1 MKRLHKAIP
10 LLIWAL
16 VLLPFFLGAPAAH
29 PVKDDFTFSLYT
41 HPTWEATGSLLHV
54 IKDAVSYALR
64 TWRDWQGTFTGVVI
78 MALNPAVFS
87 IEHYGWHAVILLLGH
102 LAAWF
107 VFMRHMLCR
116 RMGLDKGFASAAYL
130 ALSACMLV
138 YLPDFLEGVYWFNG
152 AWFYTG
158 AQAVS
163 LVTLVLCDRM
173 SVSGAGRGR
182 LCLHAL
188 ACCGLLFALGM
199 DNYITAMM
207 TAAALLMMALQRGYA
222 AYAAGDAQGA
232 AAQRRAAVR
241 TALMLIP
248 IGAGLLLSVLAPGNR
263 VRMAVDGAHSGGIG
277 WLMTAVGLTL
287 RDAGYYLLRFLLR
300 TPLLSLCLLMT
311 PALCRRL
318 GGVRR
323 GLPPVWATA
332 LGGYL
337 ILCAMI
343 IPHMY
348 SAGNAGSGRVINM
361 YHCYVFFAVPFALA
375 MILARLGGGVCRRLE
390 GKAPLFAALA
400 ACALAVCL
408 LGGQHGNYAELVG
421 DQLDGSQQA
430 YIAQIRNEFAMLE
443 AAGEGDDVVVPPWSV
458 YTVTGRP
465 TIHDDPAAWSNEAI
479 AQYFGVGSVRT
490 GAPE

>member
-29 PVKDDFTFSLYT
+29 PVKDDFTFALYT
-41 HPTWEATGSLLHV
+41 HPTWLATGSLLHV

-188 ACCGLLFALGM
+188 ACCGLLFALGSM
-199 DNYITAMM
+199 GITPSWWAISW
-207 TAAALLMMALQRGYA
+207 TARSRRTSRRSATSSPCWRPRARATTSSCRRGPCIPSPADPPSTTIRQRGPT
-222 AYAAGDAQGA
+222 
-232 AAQRRAAVR
+232 RPSRS
-241 TALMLIP
+241 T
-248 IGAGLLLSVLAPGNR
+248 
-263 VRMAVDGAHSGGIG
+263 
-277 WLMTAVGLTL
+277 
-287 RDAGYYLLRFLLR
+287 
-300 TPLLSLCLLMT
+300 
-311 PALCRRL
+311 
-318 GGVRR
+318 
-323 GLPPVWATA
+323 
-332 LGGYL
+332 
-337 ILCAMI
+337 
-343 IPHMY
+343 
-348 SAGNAGSGRVINM
+348 SAW
-361 YHCYVFFAVPFALA
+361 
-375 MILARLGGGVCRRLE
+375 
-390 GKAPLFAALA
+390 A
-400 ACALAVCL
+400 ACAPARRNK
-408 LGGQHGNYAELVG
+408 QT
-421 DQLDGSQQA
+421 
-430 YIAQIRNEFAMLE
+430 YIAGQRGFA
-443 AAGEGDDVVVPPWSV
+443 APAHSEGS
-458 YTVTGRP
+458 
-465 TIHDDPAAWSNEAI
+465 
-479 AQYFGVGSVRT
+479 
-490 GAPE
+490 GAYGL